1 MKKTLISI
9 IIVLIITVVIYVL
22 VDKMKGDIL
31 LTDKLPSIFKSDDF
45 STSFV
50 LGGTRVEKDGEGV
63 FPIRHDD
70 KFLYI
75 LNGAGNDF
83 KSFHIDKKKKEII
96 IKRSISG
103 FKQRDKIYY
112 QVIKIPVKDY
122 KGLIINNNVK
132 VKIINQYYAISQY
145 TLLEYDLIK
154 ESYKTIESARIRK

>member
-1 MKKTLISI
+1 MKKTLKI
-9 IIVLIITVVIYVL
+9 ITIVLIITVVIYGL

-31 LTDKLPSIFKSDDF
+31 LTANLPSVFKSDDF

-50 LGGTRVEKDGEGV
+50 LGGTRVKKDGKEV

-83 KSFHIDKKKKEII
+83 KFFNIDEKKKEII

-112 QVIKIPVKDY
+112 QVIKIPLKDY
-122 KGLIINNNVK
+122 KSLIVNNKVK
-132 VKIINQYYAISQY
+132 VKIINQYYAVSQY
-145 TLLEYDLIK
+145 RLLEYDLID
-154 ESYKTIESARIRK
+154 ESYKTVESARIRK